1 MPGRL
6 RFCTSDGGSVYD
18 PAAVARYRLRYQ
30 GSDLELPPGAFVIGR
45 SSTCNLALDDAL
57 VSRRHATITNKS
69 DGVWVEDLGSRNGVV
84 VNGNRIPGPTKLA
97 HLDRVTVGSHDMVLV
112 EVSDRGESMSRCD
125 NCGTANSPAA
135 ANCVKCG
142 ASIHRGSPT
151 LVGMTLS
158 NIAGM
163 GPLPPRET
171 APSNAPVMKIEE
183 EVTAS
188 QALLANIADK
198 ALALGRYD
206 EAERV
211 LSKLLADI
219 LMRAK
224 LGQTIQPARLT
235 EATKYALRLAD
246 GNKKSSWI
254 DWVFEVHEAAA
265 KLLAADEIEKLHDIV
280 RKLRYP
286 GGPAM
291 RRYLDKMREKESEL
305 GPSERFLLQRLEG
318 IQRVVSA

>member
-1 MPGRL
+1 M
-6 RFCTSDGGSVYD
+6 DYD
-18 PAAVARYRLRYQ
+18 RPVVPRYRLRYQ

-45 SSTCNLALDDAL
+45 SSTCNLSLDDAL

-84 VNGNRIPGPTKLA
+84 VNGNRIPGPTRLS

-125 NCGTANSPAA
+125 NCGTANAPSAS
-135 ANCVKCG
+135 NCLKCG

-158 NIAGM
+158 NVEGLGALG
-163 GPLPPRET
+163 LVPRET
-171 APSNAPVMKIEE
+171 APSSAPPPTARVEE
-183 EVTAS
+183 ESTAS
-188 QALLANIADK
+188 QQLLASIADK

-211 LSKLLADI
+211 LSRLLADM
-219 LMRAK
+219 LTRAK
-224 LGQTIQPARLT
+224 AGQAMLPARLS
-235 EATKYALRLAD
+235 EATKYALRLAE
-246 GNKKSSWI
+246 GTKKNLWI
-254 DWVFEVHEAAA
+254 DWVFDVHEATG
-265 KLLAADEIEKLHDIV
+265 KLLGGDEIEKLHEIV

-286 GGPAM
+286 GSAPM
-291 RRYLDKMREKESEL
+291 RRYLDKMREREAEL
-305 GPSERFLLQRLEG
+305 GPNERFLLQRLEG

>member
-1 MPGRL
+1 VP
-6 RFCTSDGGSVYD
+6 
-18 PAAVARYRLRYQ
+18 RYRLRYQ

-45 SSTCNLALDDAL
+45 SSTCNLSLDDAL
-57 VSRRHATITNKS
+57 VSRRHATITNKG

-125 NCGTANSPAA
+125 NCGTANPPTA
-135 ANCVKCG
+135 ANCTKCG

-158 NIAGM
+158 NIQGM

-171 APSNAPVMKIEE
+171 APSGPPAVAPKLDDEI
-183 EVTAS
+183 TAS
-188 QALLANIADK
+188 QQLLASIADK

-219 LMRAK
+219 LVRAK
-224 LGQTIQPARLT
+224 MGQVIQPNRLA
-235 EATKYALRLAD
+235 EATVYALRLAD
-246 GNKKSSWI
+246 GTKKSAWI
-254 DWVFEVHEAAA
+254 DWVFEVHDATG
-265 KLLAADEIEKLHDIV
+265 KLLGPDDIEKLHDIV

-286 GGPAM
+286 GGPTM
-291 RRYLDKMREKESEL
+291 RRYLDKMREKAAEL

>member
-1 MPGRL
+1 MP
-6 RFCTSDGGSVYD
+6 
-18 PAAVARYRLRYQ
+18 RYRLRYQ

-45 SSTCNLALDDAL
+45 SSTCNLSLDDAL
-57 VSRRHATITNKS
+57 VSRRHATITNKA

-84 VNGNRIPGPTKLA
+84 VNGTRIPGPTKLA

-125 NCGTANSPAA
+125 NCGTANPPNAS
-135 ANCVKCG
+135 NCTKCG

-158 NIAGM
+158 NIPGM
-163 GPLPPRET
+163 GGGSGSSPPSS
-171 APSNAPVMKIEE
+171 APPARVEDEI
-183 EVTAS
+183 TAS
-188 QALLANIADK
+188 QQLLASIADK
-198 ALALGRYD
+198 ALALGRFD

-211 LSKLLADI
+211 LARLLADI
-219 LMRAK
+219 LARAK
-224 LGQTIQPARLT
+224 AGQAIQPPRLT
-235 EATKYALRLAD
+235 EATKYALRLAE
-246 GNKKSSWI
+246 GTRKNNWI
-254 DWVFEVHEAAA
+254 DWVFDVHEATA
-265 KLLAADEIEKLHDIV
+265 KLLGADEIEKLHDVV

-291 RRYLDKMREKESEL
+291 RRYLDKMREKEAEL
-305 GPSERFLLQRLEG
+305 GPNERFLLQRLEG

>member
-1 MPGRL
+1 MLAVFASRD
-6 RFCTSDGGSVYD
+6 RGSVYD
-18 PAAVARYRLRYQ
+18 LGVVPRYRLRYQ
-30 GSDLELPPGAFVIGR
+30 GSDLELQPGAFVIGR
-45 SSTCNLALDDAL
+45 SSTCNLSLDDAL
-57 VSRRHATITNKS
+57 VSRRHAIITNKS

-84 VNGNRIPGPTKLA
+84 VNGNRIPGPTKLT

-125 NCGTANSPAA
+125 NCGSANAPSASH
-135 ANCVKCG
+135 CSKCG

-151 LVGMTLS
+151 LVGMTLN
-158 NIAGM
+158 NIQGM

-171 APSNAPVMKIEE
+171 APSSSVQASPRVEE
-183 EVTAS
+183 EITAS
-188 QALLANIADK
+188 QQLLASIADK

-211 LSKLLADI
+211 LSRLLSDI
-219 LMRAK
+219 LSRAK
-224 LGQTIQPARLT
+224 AGQTIQPARLA
-235 EATKYALRLAD
+235 EATKYALRLAE
-246 GNKKSSWI
+246 GTKKNAWI
-254 DWVFEVHEAAA
+254 DWVFDVHEAVG
-265 KLLAADEIEKLHDIV
+265 KLLGADDIERLHEIV

-286 GGPAM
+286 GGPTM
-291 RRYLDKMREKESEL
+291 RRYLEKMREKEAEL

>member
-1 MPGRL
+1 MP
-6 RFCTSDGGSVYD
+6 
-18 PAAVARYRLRYQ
+18 RYRLRYQ

-45 SSTCNLALDDAL
+45 SSTCNLSLDDAL
-57 VSRRHATITNKS
+57 VSRRHATITNKI

-84 VNGNRIPGPTKLA
+84 VNGSRIPGPTKLT

-112 EVSDRGESMSRCD
+112 EVSERGESMSRCD
-125 NCGTANSPAA
+125 NCGTANHPGSAH
-135 ANCVKCG
+135 CSKCG

-158 NIAGM
+158 NIAGL
-163 GPLPPRET
+163 GPSLMAPRET
-171 APSNAPVMKIEE
+171 TPGRGPASALERPEGSGKHNE

-188 QALLANIADK
+188 QQLLASIADK
-198 ALALGRYD
+198 ALALGRFD

-219 LMRAK
+219 LLRAK
-224 LGQTIQPARLT
+224 AGQAIQPPRLN
-235 EATKYALRLAD
+235 EATKYALRLAE
-246 GNKKSSWI
+246 GTKKNSWI
-254 DWVFEVHEAAA
+254 DWVFEVHDAAG
-265 KLLAADEIEKLHDIV
+265 KLIGADEIEKLHEIV

-286 GGPAM
+286 GGVAM
-291 RRYLDKMREKESEL
+291 RHYLEKMREKESEF